1 MHLLWHLRTG
11 DLCCEVTE
19 NTFNMIMNSL
29 DAHGEED
36 FIQINDSRFDDS
48 TAKLVKRSEI
58 LGFECRETAL
68 LKYTEGKL

>member
-1 MHLLWHLRTG
+1 MHILWHLRTG

-19 NTFNMIMNSL
+19 NTFGKIMN
-29 DAHGEED
+29 AIGTYEENA

-48 TAKLVKRSEI
+48 TAKLVKKSEI
-58 LGFECRETAL
+58 VGFECRETAL